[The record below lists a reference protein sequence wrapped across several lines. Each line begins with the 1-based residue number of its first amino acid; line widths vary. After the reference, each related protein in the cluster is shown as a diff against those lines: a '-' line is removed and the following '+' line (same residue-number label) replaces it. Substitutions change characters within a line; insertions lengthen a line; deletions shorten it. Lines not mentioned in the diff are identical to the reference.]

1 MCNAGLELV
10 AFLLESLKRIPI
22 FPALSLLI
30 LLEFA
35 VSEPEIPLSPE
46 ESIVEAASA
55 GVQLEALQAELAAAR
70 DQVLRANAE
79 MQNVRRR
86 AEQDVEKAHK
96 FALERFAGELLAVV
110 DNLERALAA
119 IAEEDVTQR
128 EGVELTLKTLLS
140 ALEKH
145 GVSLIN
151 PHGETF
157 NPEHHQAIT
166 MLDVAG
172 AVPNS
177 VVDVMQKGYSING
190 RLLRPAMVVV
200 AKASS

>member
-1 MCNAGLELV
+1 MSEPTPETELPPTDDTAV
-10 AFLLESLKRIPI
+10 E
-22 FPALSLLI
+22 
-30 LLEFA
+30 A
-35 VSEPEIPLSPE
+35 VSA
-46 ESIVEAASA
+46 ESAA
-55 GVQLEALQAELAAAR
+55 VDALQAELAAAR
-70 DQVLRANAE
+70 EQVLRATAE

-119 IAEEDVTQR
+119 IPEAEVTQR
-128 EGVELTLKTLLS
+128 EGIDLTLKSLLS
-140 ALEKH
+140 TLEKH

-166 MLDVAG
+166 MVAVPDVAPN
-172 AVPNS
+172 AV
-177 VVDVMQKGYSING
+177 VEVMQKGYSLHG

-200 AKASS
+200 AKPAS

>member
-1 MCNAGLELV
+1 MT
-10 AFLLESLKRIPI
+10 ESENPVTPEPTENESAQAETGAP
-22 FPALSLLI
+22 PATD
-30 LLEFA
+30 
-35 VSEPEIPLSPE
+35 
-46 ESIVEAASA
+46 
-55 GVQLEALQAELAAAR
+55 ALQAELAAAR

-96 FALERFAGELLAVV
+96 FALERFAGELLTVV

-119 IAEEDVTQR
+119 IADDDATHR
-128 EGVELTLKTLLS
+128 EGVELTLKSLLA

-145 GVSLIN
+145 GVNLIN
-151 PHGETF
+151 PHGEAF

-166 MLDVAG
+166 MLDIPGAAPNTVAE
-172 AVPNS
+172 
-177 VVDVMQKGYSING
+177 VMQKGYSING

-200 AKASS
+200 AKPAT

>member
-1 MCNAGLELV
+1 MSETEN
-10 AFLLESLKRIPI
+10 PI
-22 FPALSLLI
+22 TPEPIDEAAAAP
-30 LLEFA
+30 A
-35 VSEPEIPLSPE
+35 VSPAEF
-46 ESIVEAASA
+46 
-55 GVQLEALQAELAAAR
+55 EALQAEVAAAR

-119 IAEEDVTQR
+119 IAEEDATQR
-128 EGVELTLKTLLS
+128 EGVELTLKSLL
-140 ALEKH
+140 ATLEKH
-145 GVSLIN
+145 GVNLIN
-151 PHGETF
+151 PQGETF

-166 MLDVAG
+166 MLEVAG
-172 AVPNS
+172 VAPNAV
-177 VVDVMQKGYSING
+177 VEVMQKGYGING

-200 AKASS
+200 AKAAG

>member
-1 MCNAGLELV
+1 M
-10 AFLLESLKRIPI
+10 SP
-22 FPALSLLI
+22 
-30 LLEFA
+30 
-35 VSEPEIPLSPE
+35 SPE
-46 ESIVEAASA
+46 EPVVDAVVEAASA
-55 GVQLEALQAELAAAR
+55 DAQLEALQAELLAAR

-128 EGVELTLKTLLS
+128 EGVELTLKALLA

-145 GVSLIN
+145 GVSLIS
-151 PHGETF
+151 PHGEVF
-157 NPEHHQAIT
+157 NPEQHQAIT
-166 MLDVAG
+166 MVEVAG
-172 AVPNS
+172 AAPNS
-177 VVDVMQKGYSING
+177 VVEVMQKGYSING

>member
-1 MCNAGLELV
+1 M
-10 AFLLESLKRIPI
+10 
-22 FPALSLLI
+22 
-30 LLEFA
+30 
-35 VSEPEIPLSPE
+35 SEPEIPLSPE

>member
-1 MCNAGLELV
+1 MSETEN
-10 AFLLESLKRIPI
+10 PI
-22 FPALSLLI
+22 TPEPIDEAAAAP
-30 LLEFA
+30 A
-35 VSEPEIPLSPE
+35 VSPAEF
-46 ESIVEAASA
+46 
-55 GVQLEALQAELAAAR
+55 EALQAEVAAAR

-119 IAEEDVTQR
+119 IAEEDATQR
-128 EGVELTLKTLLS
+128 EGVELTLKSLL
-140 ALEKH
+140 ATLEKH
-145 GVSLIN
+145 GVNLIN
-151 PHGETF
+151 PQGETF

-166 MLDVAG
+166 MLEVAG
-172 AVPNS
+172 VAPNAV
-177 VVDVMQKGYSING
+177 VEVMQKGYSING

-200 AKASS
+200 AKAAS